1 VYEKIRNLKTTT
13 DADLLNSISKEGI
26 VLPEGE
32 FNKTLLDLEIFGLI
46 RVSWETKEKRRVELV
61 ASENEAGR
69 NE

>member
-1 VYEKIRNLKTTT
+1 MYEKIRNLKTTT